1 MRATRA
7 IIHLEN
13 FKSNLF
19 SIKNLLKK
27 NVKMCVAVKA
37 DAYGHGAVPCAK
49 AAVEAGADFL
59 AVATVDEGIELRT
72 NGIKVPLLLLSLCAP
87 DEIPDA
93 VRYGL
98 TPFVFDTEYIQ
109 LFAGVCKS
117 VGIKDFPVHL
127 AVDTGMGRIGCRP
140 EQAGKV
146 AAEIMNTG
154 VLTIGGT
161 STHFA
166 LSDGISKKALDY
178 TKQQV
183 KEFKAAIKSIKD
195 AGFEPGICHCSNSA
209 ASISEQELNFDMVR
223 PGIIAY
229 GYYPD
234 EVTKEYLASK
244 KISLELKPVMELVT
258 TVCAIRPFEK
268 GKSVGYGCTWTADKD
283 TDIAVLPVGYYDGW
297 FRRFSTSG
305 VTVTINGE
313 SYPIRGRICMDQC
326 MVELGKDHKV
336 KRWDKVILFGAKE
349 NGALQSAGDIAA
361 LTGTIPYEI
370 TCGISKRVPRVYVE

>member
-1 MRATRA
+1 MYPIAIAPTSPAKHSALVRTLNQQKTMSATINVPRISLGIKPRLISSQERVA
-7 IIHLEN
+7 ATTMEYSGVMPLMP
-13 FKSNLF
+13 
-19 SIKNLLKK
+19 SIKLNTLMMPTPTIIAATAAIDQGVTPICSISNARAAKWVMSRGELGSGWMSLTKLTNDTSASPMKK
-27 NVKMCVAVKA
+27 NGEDTSPMSASESTA
-37 DAYGHGAVPCAK
+37 RGTIMPPP
-49 AAVEAGADFL
+49 F
-59 AVATVDEGIELRT
+59 TVGLEWLLRCEGIDNMRSRWAT
-72 NGIKVPLLLLSLCAP
+72 
-87 DEIPDA
+87 
-93 VRYGL
+93 
-98 TPFVFDTEYIQ
+98 
-109 LFAGVCKS
+109 
-117 VGIKDFPVHL
+117 
-127 AVDTGMGRIGCRP
+127 
-140 EQAGKV
+140 
-146 AAEIMNTG
+146 
-154 VLTIGGT
+154 
-161 STHFA
+161 
-166 LSDGISKKALDY
+166 
-178 TKQQV
+178 
-183 KEFKAAIKSIKD
+183 AIKMYSKIM
-195 AGFEPGICHCSNSA
+195 SNA

-326 MVELGKDHKV
+326 MVELDKDHKV

-349 NGALQSAGDIAA
+349 NSALQSAGDIAA